1 MRGCDCRGPAR
12 GGRDRH
18 PLPDRNASRRG
29 ISAACATVYV
39 HTNDEQY
46 IGALVAQHPMRRNS
60 RHADRFH
67 VQILHTRDHDFLR
80 RRHGQEYPHRLLLAL
95 DRKSSVLTADRVWAE
110 LRPPIDIRL
119 IR

>member
-12 GGRDRH
+12 GGGDRH
-18 PLPDRNASRRG
+18 PLPDRNASQRQ
-29 ISAACATVYV
+29 ISAASATVYI

-46 IGALVAQHPMRRNS
+46 IGALLAQHPMRRNS
-60 RHADRFH
+60 RHADRFD
-67 VQILHTRDHDFLR
+67 VQILHRDHDFLR
-80 RRHGQEYPHRLLLAL
+80 RHLGQKYPHRLLLAL
-95 DRKSSVLTADRVWAE
+95 DRTLPVLTAERVSAE